1 MVCINLARFPL
12 SCLYYTRDTKST
24 RSVIQASQAAL
35 ADLAT
40 LRAQVSQLIRN
51 LEQPFFEATR
61 KTVVIIALDKAMT
74 SQNVNFASPH
84 AASQMINNIE
94 NKVAGKLTAF
104 TDDVN
109 DTVSDLAAGR
119 CTVIAALRVLGAI
132 QAELQ
137 EMNQAIEVNRAT
149 VSGPPSKD

>member
-1 MVCINLARFPL
+1 
-12 SCLYYTRDTKST
+12 
-24 RSVIQASQAAL
+24 
-35 ADLAT
+35 
-40 LRAQVSQLIRN
+40 
-51 LEQPFFEATR
+51 
-61 KTVVIIALDKAMT
+61 MT

-149 VSGPPSKD
+149 VLNLLCGLSTSELEAIQGSVVIRQLFDEQFPGTLPVLVARQAQA